1 MLLYDMTAHCFVGLM
16 YKVYVNLLI
25 IFPPHFGEALCLVNN
40 FVHIGF
46 LHCLKLYSNDRR
58 LRNNRIAAFFSK
70 HFKEIKE
77 RTSVFRSRN

>member
-25 IFPPHFGEALCLVNN
+25 IFFSAHFGESFCLVNS

-46 LHCLKLYSNDRR
+46 LCCLKLYSNDRQ
-58 LRNNRIAAFFSK
+58 LPNNRIAALKSK

-77 RTSVFRSRN
+77 